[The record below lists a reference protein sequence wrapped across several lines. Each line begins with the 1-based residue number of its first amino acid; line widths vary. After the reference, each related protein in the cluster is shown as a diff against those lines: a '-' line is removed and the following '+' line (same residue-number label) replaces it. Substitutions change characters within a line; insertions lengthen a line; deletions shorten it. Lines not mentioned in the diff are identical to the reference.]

1 MEVTLKIRKAKQP
14 QHRAAP
20 KIEADPAKSNE
31 TTTIDE
37 GNHEQVDSI
46 EERYL
51 KQVIE
56 LEAKV
61 KALEDEKAGTLPPE
75 LANMFAPKTPA
86 RGGGSNLPFL
96 GRVDPVERSYGPE
109 LTEREA
115 NMPNQWQQAIWLQ
128 AEPIMRKI
136 ASNPKALLI
145 YARAREAEMKS
156 T

>member
-1 MEVTLKIRKAKQP
+1 MTALR
-14 QHRAAP
+14 
-20 KIEADPAKSNE
+20 
-31 TTTIDE
+31 DE
-37 GNHEQVDSI
+37 
-46 EERYL
+46 Y
-51 KQVIE
+51 
-56 LEAKV
+56 EAKYA
-61 KALEDEKAGTLPPE
+61 ALEKQYQDRSTQLPPE
-75 LANMFAPKTPA
+75 LANMFAAKNPA
-86 RGGGSNLPFL
+86 RRGLPML

-145 YARAREAEMKS
+145 YNYLQGQYDYDKDYGGFLMDCVDIAAKKYGVVVRIGIDQEV